1 MQVDNKINFALLV
14 ILSSWIT
21 YTYIN
26 IYLYV
31 CYTGILLSLN
41 SQCKMDTEDLC
52 IQDDLRSK
60 KKYMFLSKFISMVKG
75 DHVFALQLALNI
87 IANAVLSSRS
97 NRDDLSKEMLAFVK
111 SQLEF
116 MRLQYKAAQA
126 AEKEA
131 TKLAMNLRDNI
142 NKITRQIADWETPKR
157 SNRIL
162 PEFQDQ
168 ANYNSPAK
176 KDVAPFTPP
185 HNNTKENLSYG
196 ILAKPI
202 SLPNSPWEKRSIV
215 TGESSPRTPKLNL
228 KRNAEPSETID
239 FNSDRSEKIRKIT
252 LSKSDC
258 ENDTRVGEKVNLTP
272 AKKEHELRPNIDDH
286 GFLKFTSATPGSKL
300 TPHIPESQLI
310 LPNDTDEIFKD
321 IQI

>member
-1 MQVDNKINFALLV
+1 
-14 ILSSWIT
+14 
-21 YTYIN
+21 
-26 IYLYV
+26 
-31 CYTGILLSLN
+31 
-41 SQCKMDTEDLC
+41 MDTEDLC

-185 HNNTKENLSYG
+185 HNNTKENPSYG